1 MNFYETFWNHK
12 YLTSETGWDI
22 GYASTPLKE
31 YFDTLTN
38 KSLEILIP
46 GAGNAYEAEYLFK
59 NGFTNITV
67 VDISSVAIKNFAKRV
82 PNFPSEKLI
91 HADFFDITGNYD
103 LVIEQTFFC
112 AIDPTQRYDYVEKM
126 HQIIRSDGYLVGLL
140 FNIPLNTDKP
150 PFGGDKDE
158 YKELFKDKFTTIKME
173 TAYNSIPE
181 RAGDEL
187 FFIMSSNK
195 TMK

>member
-22 GYASTPLKE
+22 GYTSTPLKE

-112 AIDPTQRYDYVEKM
+112 AIDPAQRYDYVEKM

-158 YKELFKDKFTTIKME
+158 YKELFKDKFTTIKMK

-195 TMK
+195 TIK